1 MRTATEQPSARAPWA
16 LTAPAL
22 MLFVGVLLI
31 PLAMT
36 VLLSFHDWG
45 QYKGVE
51 PVFILKNWHEIVSD
65 PYYARCSGGPFASR
79 S

>member
-1 MRTATEQPSARAPWA
+1 MSAVADTTPQAGADEWGGRTPWA
-16 LTAPAL
+16 LTVPAL

-45 QYKGVE
+45 QYKGIE
-51 PVFILKNWHEIVSD
+51 PVLILKNWREIATD
-65 PYYARCSGGPFASR
+65 P
-79 S
+79 